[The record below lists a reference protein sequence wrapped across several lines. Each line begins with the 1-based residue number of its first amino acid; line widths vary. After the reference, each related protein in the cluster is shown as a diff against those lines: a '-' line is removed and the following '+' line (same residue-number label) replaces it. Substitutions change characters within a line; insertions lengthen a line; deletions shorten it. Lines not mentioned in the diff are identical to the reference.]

1 MIPIESDS
9 AVKQR
14 IIFNGVLFYCIYYRE
29 GIGVFLVPELGN
41 LSVYNDLL
49 SGFYYPI
56 GA

>member
-1 MIPIESDS
+1 MIPIKSDS